1 MYMVVAYRA
10 GRNGLYD
17 EKKRPGCNARL
28 VVQKLAGRQAGIVY
42 Y

>member
-10 GRNGLYD
+10 GRNACMM
-17 EKKRPGCNARL
+17 KRRERGAIARL
-28 VVQKLAGRQAGIVY
+28 VVQTLAGRRAGIVY